1 MAPVEIVQL
10 AEVPHLA
17 PTLAGWHVAEWGHL
31 YVGWTEPIATAE
43 FQAMSVADEL
53 PLTLVA
59 FNGSRRRAADVL
71 GSVSLILDDEL
82 DGFEMVSPWLASMYV
97 VENARGQ
104 GLGGQLLDA
113 AVATARRL
121 GVRRLHLFTDTAAD
135 WYRARGWRAI
145 GSARPVGHEATVMAY
160 NPHTDAPRQAVSS
173 HWLGDPNTL
182 GAYSSIR
189 PGGSPTDR
197 EIVRDARLE
206 RVVFAGEHTST
217 AYPGTFHGAWFS
229 GEAAA
234 DTIGPGSSAVAVVG
248 AGFAGIAAARRLVEL
263 GHGVVVLEAASVIG
277 GRARTDRSLGGPVHL
292 GGAWAHGQIGNPI
305 ADIAATL
312 GHPFAT
318 RTWDRVDT
326 FAEHRGL
333 LPPTELARLTA
344 LDEAIHAGLASL
356 PATAHDAVGPA
367 VRDRLRGLPDEDVV
381 ALSSWLNGEFENL
394 YAAPMD
400 DLSLRHRDEPFR
412 MPGEDAMLLGPLEE
426 IVDAAAAGLD
436 IRVGH
441 RVAAVRSTA
450 DNGQWQL
457 DIEEIGGTTLIIAEA
472 VVVAVPLGVLQAGAI
487 TFEPTASTEFVA
499 SLGRLNP
506 GRVTKCFFTFD
517 TPWWQARRAFYLA
530 AEPRR
535 TFELWVD
542 VSALTGRPTLG
553 AFATGERAVAVEAM
567 SQDDLV
573 ETGLADLRACRA
585 LP

>member
-10 AEVPHLA
+10 AEALHLA

-31 YVGWTEPIATAE
+31 YLGWTEPLATAE
-43 FQAMSVADEL
+43 FQAMSVADTL

-71 GSVSLILDDEL
+71 GSVSLVLDDEL
-82 DGFEMVSPWLASMYV
+82 EGFELVSPWLAGMYV
-97 VENARGQ
+97 VENARGR

-113 AVATARRL
+113 AVVTARRL
-121 GVRRLHLFTDTAAD
+121 SVSRLHLFTDTVAD

-145 GSARPVGHEATVMAY
+145 GSARPAGHEATVMAY
-160 NPHTDAPRQAVSS
+160 NPHANAPRLAVSS
-173 HWLGDPNTL
+173 RWLGDPNTH

-189 PGGSPTDR
+189 PGGAPSDR
-197 EIVRDARLE
+197 VAVRDAGLDG
-206 RVVFAGEHTST
+206 VVFAGEHTST
-217 AYPGTFHGAWFS
+217 DYPGTFHGAWFS

-234 DTIGPGSSAVAVVG
+234 DIIGPGSTSVAVVG

-263 GHGVVVLEAASVIG
+263 GHVVVVLEAASVIG
-277 GRARTDRSLGGPVHL
+277 GRSRTDRSLGGPVHL
-292 GGAWAHGQIGNPI
+292 GGAWAHGRIGNPI
-305 ADIAATL
+305 ADIAASL
-312 GHPFAT
+312 GHPFST

-333 LPPTELARLTA
+333 LSAGDLARLTA
-344 LDEAIHAGLASL
+344 LDVAVHERLASRA
-356 PATAHDAVGPA
+356 ATDDDAVGPA
-367 VRDRLRGLPDEDVV
+367 VRELLADIPAED
-381 ALSSWLNGEFENL
+381 ALTLSTWLNGAFENL

-412 MPGEDAMLLGPLEE
+412 MPGEDAMLLGPLDE
-426 IVDAAAAGLD
+426 IVDATAAGLD
-436 IRVGH
+436 IRIAH
-441 RVAAVRSTA
+441 RVLALRSTPETVR
-450 DNGQWQL
+450 WSL
-457 DIEEIGGTTLIIAEA
+457 DIENGVATISADA
-472 VVVAVPLGVLQAGAI
+472 VVVTVPLGVLQAGAI
-487 TFEPTASTEFVA
+487 TFEPPPSTEFTC

-506 GRVTKCFFTFD
+506 GQVAKCFFTFD
-517 TPWWQARRAFYLA
+517 APWWQPRRAFYLA
-530 AEPRR
+530 ADPRR

-553 AFATGERAVAVEAM
+553 AFATGSRARAVEAM

-573 ETGLADLRACRA
+573 ETGLADLLACRA